1 MDKTIALKA
10 ETQKGLS
17 ACAIKYIAAAAMLI
31 DHIAWCFVE
40 TYSVLGQIMHIIGR
54 LTAPIMC
61 YFITEGYHYTRNV
74 GKYLLRLA
82 FFAVISWAP
91 FVFMEYG
98 TLPVQMNDGDFRI
111 NPLQGVIY
119 TFFLTL
125 LALRVRH
132 SERMNTFAK
141 VTVTVFLCIFSM
153 IGDWFFFP
161 IIWALLFDRY
171 RGDFKK
177 QMIWFAVTAVLMELL
192 FIVILGMSLA
202 ETAFQLGVL
211 LAVIPLHFYNGSRG
225 GSEKLRTFNKW
236 FFYIFYP
243 LHMVI
248 LGILK
253 FYIFI

>member
-1 MDKTIALKA
+1 MDETIIVKT
-10 ETQKGLS
+10 ETSKGLS
-17 ACAIKYIAAAAMLI
+17 ACAIKYIAVAAMLI

-61 YFITEGYHYTRNV
+61 YFIAEGYHYTRNV
-74 GKYLLRLA
+74 GKYLLRLG

-98 TLPVQMNDGDFRI
+98 TLPVQIIDGSFRI

-132 SERMNTFAK
+132 SERMNAFAK
-141 VTVTVFLCIFSM
+141 GTVIVSLCIFSM

-161 IIWALLFDRY
+161 IIWALLFDKY
-171 RGDFKK
+171 RDNFKK
-177 QMIWFAVTAVLMELL
+177 QMIWFAVTAVLMDSL
-192 FIVILGMSLA
+192 FILAGMSLA
-202 ETAFQLGVL
+202 ESAFQLGVL
-211 LAVIPLHFYNGSRG
+211 LAVIPLSFYNGSRG
-225 GSEKLRTFNKW
+225 GSDKFRTFNKW

-253 FYIFI
+253 FYVFI

>member
-1 MDKTIALKA
+1 MDNTTVVKP
-10 ETQKGLS
+10 ETGKGLS

-61 YFITEGYHYTRNV
+61 YFIAEGYHYTRSV
-74 GKYLLRLA
+74 GKYLLRLG

-98 TLPVQMNDGDFRI
+98 TLPVQIVDGSFRV
-111 NPLQGVIY
+111 NPVQGVIY

-125 LALRVRH
+125 LALKVRH
-132 SERMNTFAK
+132 SEKMSAFDK
-141 VTVTVFLCIFSM
+141 GTVIVSLCIFSM

-161 IIWALLFDRY
+161 IIWALLFDKY
-171 RGDFKK
+171 RDNFKK
-177 QMIWFAVTAVLMELL
+177 QMIWFAVVAAFMELL
-192 FIVILGMSLA
+192 FIILGMGFA
-202 ETAFQLGVL
+202 ESAFQLGVL
-211 LAVIPLHFYNGSRG
+211 LAVIPLHFYNGKRG

-243 LHMVI
+243 LHLGL

-253 FYIFI
+253 FYVFM

>member
-1 MDKTIALKA
+1 MDNTVIRSN
-10 ETQKGLS
+10 ESKGLS
-17 ACAIKYIAAAAMLI
+17 ACVIKYIAVAAMLI
-31 DHIAWCFVE
+31 DHIAWCFAE

-61 YFITEGYHYTRNV
+61 YFIAEGYHYTRNV
-74 GKYLLRLA
+74 GKYLLRLG

-98 TLPVQMNDGDFRI
+98 TLPVQIADGSFRI

-132 SERMNTFAK
+132 SERMNAFAK
-141 VTVTVFLCIFSM
+141 VTVIVLLCILSM

-161 IIWALLFDRY
+161 IIWALLFDKY
-171 RGDFKK
+171 RDDFKK
-177 QMIWFAVTAVLMELL
+177 QMIWFAAAAAFMELL
-192 FIVILGMSLA
+192 FIVFGMSFA
-202 ETAFQLGVL
+202 ESAFQLGVL

-243 LHMVI
+243 AHMVI
-248 LGILK
+248 LGILR
-253 FYIFI
+253 FYVFI